1 VVWEA
6 QFGDF
11 INGAQIIIDQ
21 YFSAAEDKW
30 EQRSALTLLLPHGYE
45 GQGPEHSSAR
55 IERFLD
61 LCAEDNIQVC
71 NATTS
76 AQYFHL
82 LRRQVH
88 SPAVKP
94 LVVFTPKS
102 LLRAKSARSSV
113 GELFSGSFEELLDE
127 PGIADVDGV
136 QRVVFCSGKV
146 AHDAIARRDE
156 MDVPAAVVRIEQ
168 LYPFPRRRIRE
179 VLQRYGNAGE
189 VVWLQEEPDNM
200 GPRSF
205 VGERLWPLV
214 PEGMK
219 YREVSRVGS
228 GSPAG
233 GSHAIHTQEQEEI
246 LTRAFEGL

>member
-1 VVWEA
+1 M
-6 QFGDF
+6 
-11 INGAQIIIDQ
+11 
-21 YFSAAEDKW
+21 
-30 EQRSALTLLLPHGYE
+30 
-45 GQGPEHSSAR
+45 
-55 IERFLD
+55 
-61 LCAEDNIQVC
+61 QVA

-82 LRRQVH
+82 LRRQMHHDVL
-88 SPAVKP
+88 KP

-113 GELFSGSFEELLDE
+113 GELFNGSFQEVLDD
-127 PGIADVDGV
+127 PGVTDADAVK
-136 QRVVFCSGKV
+136 RLVFCSGKV
-146 AHDAIARRDE
+146 GHDAIARRDE
-156 MDVPAAVVRIEQ
+156 LGAPAAVIRLEQ
-168 LYPFPRRRIRE
+168 LYPFPRAKIRE
-179 VLQRYGNAGE
+179 LLQRYSGIDE

-214 PEGMK
+214 PEGIK

-233 GSHAIHTQEQEEI
+233 GSHAIHVQEQDEI
-246 LTRAFEGL
+246 LTRAFDGL